1 VTREPKEKHFEFSL
15 KISSSKTLLL
25 KPIAS
30 FSNKKMETTL
40 SLLRT
45 TNQRL
50 LNETDY
56 ETDDD
61 DYVYTG
67 GKYEFLIT
75 PGVIVCFFATRSC
88 FWRMLHTEGAAPVV
102 RAPPAVARESN
113 QPIQFNSM
121 IRASNQPR
129 NITANSNDNVGTSA
143 TELSNYNFRTS
154 SPATS
159 NYIVG
164 ASSRFDDDRFT
175 QRRNRI
181 DKMLLYK
188 VRLDNVPPTKSRCC
202 NAFRVLTNI
211 LYSSSI

>member
-1 VTREPKEKHFEFSL
+1 VTREPDEAFLEDHHRKLF
-15 KISSSKTLLL
+15 LL

-61 DYVYTG
+61 DYVNTG

-88 FWRMLHTEGAAPVV
+88 VWRMLHRG
-102 RAPPAVARESN
+102 PPAVARESN

-121 IRASNQPR
+121 IRESNQPR
-129 NITANSNDNVGTSA
+129 NITANSDDNVGTSA
-143 TELSNYNFRTS
+143 TELSNYNFHTS

-159 NYIVG
+159 NYNVG
-164 ASSRFDDDRFT
+164 ASSGFDDDRFT

-181 DKMLLYK
+181 DQMLICK

-211 LYSSSI
+211 LYYSSI